1 MITGELI
8 IARKQISIIF
18 SRNSIIL
25 DQGFYMKK
33 KWGAGAGRKHKKSE
47 SKCKRADCHSYGRDE
62 VNDGICKCLLEFLKL

>member
-33 KWGAGAGRKHKKSE
+33 KWGAETGFEGLRRVLLGFSQKRKKGAESE
-47 SKCKRADCHSYGRDE
+47 
-62 VNDGICKCLLEFLKL
+62 FKLRN